1 MIGHLV
7 VGPVPGL
14 EELFRASA
22 AVLGADL
29 DGYRNHARRV
39 FHFARALGA
48 EGPESEHK
56 LGIACHVHDLGIWT
70 DHTFV
75 YLEPS
80 VALATAHLDE
90 QGLSGWAGEI
100 SSMIREH
107 HKVTSAG
114 DEGSLV
120 EVFRRADWIDVSLGL
135 RRFGVSRA
143 FVREVRRAFPNC
155 GFHRRLVALTL
166 ERLRSHPLSPLPMF
180 RW

>member
-1 MIGHLV
+1 LSGLPV
-7 VGPVPGL
+7 VEPVPVL

-29 DGYRNHARRV
+29 DGYRNHAHRV
-39 FHFARALGA
+39 FHFARVLGA

-56 LGIACHVHDLGIWT
+56 LAIACHFHDLGIWT
-70 DHTFV
+70 DHTFD

-80 VALATAHLDE
+80 VALATAYLDE
-90 QGLSGWAGEI
+90 QGLSGWAAEI
-100 SSMIREH
+100 SSVIREH

-114 DEGSLV
+114 EYGPLV
-120 EVFRRADWIDVSLGL
+120 EIFRRADWIDVSLGV

-143 FVREVRRAFPNC
+143 FVREVRRAFPNR